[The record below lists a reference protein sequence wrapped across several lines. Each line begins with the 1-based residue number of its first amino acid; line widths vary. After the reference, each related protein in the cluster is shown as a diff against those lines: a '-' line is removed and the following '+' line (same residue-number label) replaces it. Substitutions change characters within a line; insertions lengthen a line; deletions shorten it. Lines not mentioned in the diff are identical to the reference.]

1 MGKTANEALQN
12 LGIRHAVYFQ
22 RLATHEVNE
31 IIRWLNNEVF
41 PDVLRQLS
49 DELTRSRRADLT
61 ALLQVLRGQLRGA
74 MDVASSRAT
83 DAMARVA
90 ESEVVWQARTIAKA
104 VPIAIDWKSPTAG
117 YLRAT
122 VVSRPFRG
130 GTMAAWFAGLAES
143 TARRLDRTVRTGLA
157 EGESVPDL
165 IARVRGKRGDG
176 YAGAVLETTRRQA
189 AAIVRTAANHVSN
202 DATIASLRENG
213 AVVKG
218 WRFLATLDSRTTL
231 VCQTLDGQV
240 FPLEDQSKAPPRHW
254 GCRSRAVP
262 VLRSW
267 REMGIDIAEA
277 PAGTRASLTGQVPA
291 TTTYADW
298 LRDQPRAVQD
308 EILGAGRA
316 DIFRSGGVAF
326 ERFVDD
332 RGRPV
337 SIEELRRL
345 EEAT

>member
-1 MGKTANEALQN
+1 MGKTANETLQD

-22 RLATHEVNE
+22 RLATNEVNE
-31 IIRWLNNEVF
+31 IIRWLNNAVF

-49 DELTRSRRADLT
+49 DDLSRSRRADLT

-74 MDVASSRAT
+74 MEVASARAT
-83 DAMARVA
+83 DAMTRVA
-90 ESEVVWQARTIAKA
+90 ESEVVWQARTLAKA

-122 VVSRPFRG
+122 VVSRPFQG
-130 GTMAAWFAGLAES
+130 ATMGTWFAGLADG
-143 TARRLDRTVRTGLA
+143 TARRLDRTIRAGLA
-157 EGESVPDL
+157 EGQSIPDL
-165 IARVRGKRGDG
+165 IDRVRGKRSAG
-176 YAGAVLETTRRQA
+176 YAGSVLETTRRQA
-189 AAIVRTAANHVSN
+189 AAIVRTAANQVSN
-202 DATIASLRENG
+202 DATIASFRENG

-262 VLRSW
+262 VLKSW
-267 REMGIDIAEA
+267 REMGIDIDEA

-291 TTTYADW
+291 TTKYEDW
-298 LRDQPRAVQD
+298 LRDQPRTVQN

-316 DIFRSGGVAF
+316 DIFRAGGVAF

-337 SIEELRRL
+337 TIEGLRRL
-345 EEAT
+345 EEAA